1 MAMLEVKDLQVYYG
15 VIQALKG
22 ISFEVNQG
30 EVIALI
36 GANGAGKTT
45 TLQTLTGIIPSK
57 AGSIRFEGKDITKVP
72 AHKIVEMGMAHV
84 PEGRRVFADMTVYEN
99 LAFGLKLAGCGREEI
114 ARRVEETAALLE
126 IKGLL
131 DKPSEQVEGI
141 DRYKVVVGRA
151 LARRPEILLMDDPM
165 ISLDGEMR
173 RQMREGL
180 AEIHHRLGVTAVYV
194 TEDASEAMLL
204 GNRLVVMRDGAIEQ
218 DGTAEEIYHRPC
230 CRFVAGYFG
239 SPAINVIQAK
249 VERDGDRVIFQA
261 EEHRGVFTE
270 EAGRALLDGGYQGKE
285 ILVGI
290 RPEDICLDPESIQ
303 RWRENAIRAC
313 ADACEE
319 DEDGTY
325 MTFRIGDEV
334 LKARV
339 SGETKI
345 QPGDMA
351 ELTVDSSKIYIF
363 DKDTQKA
370 I

>member
-1 MAMLEVKDLQVYYG
+1 MAGLMLRNVAKLYPNGGVGVKDFSLEIEDGEFVVLVG
-15 VIQALKG
+15 PAGSGKSTLLRMIGGLEE
-22 ISFEVNQG
+22 ISQG
-30 EVIALI
+30 DILI
-36 GANGAGKTT
+36 GGERVND
-45 TLQTLTGIIPSK
+45 LEP
-57 AGSIRFEGKDITKVP
+57 RE
-72 AHKIVEMGMAHV
+72 
-84 PEGRRVFADMTVYEN
+84 RRVAMIFRNYMLYPQMTVYEN

-126 IKGLL
+126 IEGLL

-290 RPEDICLDPESIQ
+290 RPEDICLDSESIQ

>member
-1 MAMLEVKDLQVYYG
+1 M
-15 VIQALKG
+15 
-22 ISFEVNQG
+22 
-30 EVIALI
+30 
-36 GANGAGKTT
+36 
-45 TLQTLTGIIPSK
+45 
-57 AGSIRFEGKDITKVP
+57 
-72 AHKIVEMGMAHV
+72 
-84 PEGRRVFADMTVYEN
+84 
-99 LAFGLKLAGCGREEI
+99 
-114 ARRVEETAALLE
+114 
-126 IKGLL
+126 
-131 DKPSEQVEGI
+131 
-141 DRYKVVVGRA
+141 
-151 LARRPEILLMDDPM
+151 
-165 ISLDGEMR
+165 
-173 RQMREGL
+173 
-180 AEIHHRLGVTAVYV
+180 

-239 SPAINVIQAK
+239 FPAINVIPAK

-270 EAGRALLDGGYQGKE
+270 EAGKALLDGGYQGKE

-290 RPEDICLDPESIQ
+290 RPEDICLDSESIQ